1 MIAGNASPRFG
12 EAKNSWLTG
21 TSAWTFLS
29 ISQAILGIVP
39 DYEGLRLCPC
49 LPTWMDGYKA
59 KRVFRG
65 TELDITV
72 KRAADKD
79 KGLWVDGVKVKGN
92 TVPVTDAKKAEVLLL
107 V

>member
-1 MIAGNASPRFG
+1 
-12 EAKNSWLTG
+12 
-21 TSAWTFLS
+21 
-29 ISQAILGIVP
+29 
-39 DYEGLRLCPC
+39 
-49 LPTWMDGYKA
+49 MDGYKA